1 MTLKRPAIDWLGLG
15 REENAWVEAFEWVRL
30 NTPKDAYFALDPY
43 YLKAPGEDFHSFRAL
58 AERSQMADAVKDA
71 AVVTQVPRLGPEWK
85 RQVQALE
92 GWKEFKPSDFERL
105 KKDFGVEWV
114 LASYPKPIGLNC
126 PWHNDA
132 VVICRIP

>member
-1 MTLKRPAIDWLGLG
+1 MGLLRSLRGG
-15 REENAWVEAFEWVRL
+15 RGNAWVEAFEWVRV
-30 NTPKDAYFALDPY
+30 NTPKDAYFALDPH
-43 YLKAPGEDFHSFRAL
+43 YLEAPGEDFHSFRAL

-85 RQVQALE
+85 RQVQALA
-92 GWKEFKPSDFERL
+92 GWKQFKPSDFERL
-105 KKDFGVEWV
+105 KRDFGVDWV
-114 LASYPKPIGLNC
+114 LASYPDPTPEPNGLKC